1 MMTHHD
7 VVFPI
12 GALAEAAGVS
22 TPTIRYYEEIA
33 LIPPARRSA
42 AGHRHYTR
50 ADVNRLTFI
59 RRCRDLGF
67 GLDDIRL
74 LSGLALSPDKDCV
87 EVRDI
92 AAAHLATVRQ
102 KLNELQSLER
112 QLQHFVETCN
122 DACCGGSADQC
133 LPLAELGGR

>member
-1 MMTHHD
+1 MTHHD
-7 VVFPI
+7 AVFPI

-22 TPTIRYYEEIA
+22 SPTIRYYEEIA
-33 LIPPARRSA
+33 LIPRARRSA

-50 ADVNRLTFI
+50 ADVNRLIFI

-67 GLDDIRL
+67 GIDDIRL
-74 LSGLALSPDKDCV
+74 LSGLALSPDQDCV

-92 AAAHLATVRQ
+92 AAAHLATVQQ
-102 KLNELQSLER
+102 KLNELRGLER
-112 QLQHFVETCN
+112 QLQDFVETCN
-122 DACCGGSADQC
+122 DACCGGPADEC

>member
-1 MMTHHD
+1 MTHHD
-7 VVFPI
+7 AVFPI

-33 LIPPARRSA
+33 LIPSARRNA
-42 AGHRHYTR
+42 AGHRHYTQ

-67 GLDDIRL
+67 GLDDIRP
-74 LSGLALSPDKDCV
+74 LSSLALSPEKDCV

-92 AAAHLATVRQ
+92 ASAHLATVRQ
-102 KLNELQSLER
+102 KLTELQNLER
-112 QLQHFVETCN
+112 QIQDFVQTCN
-122 DACCGGSADQC
+122 DVCCGGSADKR
-133 LPLAELGGR
+133 LPLAELCGR